1 MNNQKSPLEVIYDEI
16 LETQDLN
23 LVFRWIETH
32 GFTYE
37 KNHLKDMY
45 FKGFDHAQD
54 ETYNPPFARADDT
67 YHQKYPNIE
76 SKIYKP

>member
-45 FKGFDHAQD
+45 FKGWDDRHKELPYQA
-54 ETYNPPFARADDT
+54 ADDT
-67 YHQKYPNIE
+67 YHQQYPNVE
-76 SKIYKP
+76 SKKYKP

>member
-37 KNHLKDMY
+37 KNHLKNMY
-45 FKGFDHAQD
+45 LLG
-54 ETYNPPFARADDT
+54 YNNLQELPYPAADDT
-67 YHQKYPNIE
+67 YHQLYPNIE